1 MLNEIDKEIKKRK
14 EFSIDLSEKDKV
26 LRTNLLR
33 NTEMKSALQN
43 LADIA
48 GYKLNSIKKKKI
60 YSDLNGN
67 LLNENLTH
75 VLLNKLNSENSFNSG
90 NLIAN
95 VKNKYFKNNSVSYTS
110 YIEMAYNEVKSNLI
124 EDKQTL
130 IVIIRNLKTNEG
142 KLKDLEKLNKKV
154 NSSLTKLKDYTLNLI
169 NILNRDKQIEKT
181 LRQLISQ
188 IRLNYDANINNII
201 SNKFMSETNSMRI
214 KTDNQNQIKLHKL

>member
-1 MLNEIDKEIKKRK
+1 LLNEIDKEIKKRK